1 MIVMSNMTA
10 SLYNIRLLD
19 ELAEKKT
26 IIHNIHPLMK
36 VLTTAMYLIITVSFN
51 KYELTGLLPLVFYPV
66 IVISLADIP
75 IIPLLKRMLIV
86 SPFIIGIGL
95 FNPMFDRNPL
105 LILPWIQISGGWIS
119 FLTIMI
125 KGILTILAALILI
138 ATTGM
143 TRIAAAL
150 RMMQTP
156 RVFILQ
162 LLLTYRYISVLI
174 EEAGLTVQAYSLRSR
189 GEKGIRFSDWGSLA
203 GQLLL
208 RTLERAQRV
217 YYAMCCRGFTGEYN
231 TGNEKRIRTG
241 DILYFTCWGLY
252 FVVIRYF
259 NFPVVMGSL
268 ITGVG
273 R

>member
-1 MIVMSNMTA
+1 MVMSNMSA

-19 ELAEKKT
+19 ELAEKRT
-26 IIHNIHPLMK
+26 IVHNIHPLVK
-36 VLTTAMYLIITVSFN
+36 VLTTGMYLIVTVSFN

-66 IVISLADIP
+66 MVIALADIP
-75 IIPLLKRMLIV
+75 VVPLLKRMLIV

-95 FNPMFDRNPL
+95 FNPLFDRSPMVV
-105 LILPWIQISGGWIS
+105 LPWIQISGGWIS
-119 FLTIMI
+119 FFTIMI
-125 KGILTILAALILI
+125 KGIFTILAALILI

-143 TRIAAAL
+143 TKIAAAL
-150 RMMQTP
+150 RMMRIP

-174 EEAGLTVQAYSLRSR
+174 EEAGLTVRAYSLRSP
-189 GEKGIRFSDWGSLA
+189 GEKGIRFSNWGSLA
-203 GQLLL
+203 GQMLL

-217 YYAMCCRGFTGEYN
+217 YHAMCCRGFAGEYN
-231 TGNEKRIRTG
+231 TGSEKRLRAG
-241 DILYFTCWGLY
+241 DILYFTGWGLY
-252 FVVIRYF
+252 FVIVRHF
-259 NFPVVMGSL
+259 NIPVALGSL